1 MRTSAK
7 LAASAVTAGIGVT
20 MLAGAGTALA
30 AGPGPSP
37 VYTPSPADT
46 AAAAKVAAAPAAKE
60 RLATFFV
67 HLDQHQSGKLT
78 SQSVSKAAKA
88 AKAPAL
94 DSAVRPVYTLNPAFV
109 KGRQDAPVATFA
121 YLAVGAH
128 SATGQH
134 ATMWLTRQGTG
145 WTIMNVI
152 SGTDEA
158 AYPAQAGGGTV
169 FTEPQINGW
178 YRLEDGRVTGLNPTA
193 TTSVGRRGVPVAAYR
208 TLVRTRYADKLP
220 GSPYQRS
227 GRLGGYTPRTGV
239 GNGDGGSAAPLLSAL
254 GAGGVL
260 AAAAGTVAVR
270 RRRFPR

>member
-37 VYTPSPADT
+37 AYTPSPADT
-46 AAAAKVAAAPAAKE
+46 AAAAKAAAAPAARE
-60 RLATFFV
+60 RLASFFV
-67 HLDQHQSGKLT
+67 HLDEHQRGKLI
-78 SQSVSKAAKA
+78 SRSAAKAAEA

-94 DSAVRPVYTLNPAFV
+94 ESAVRPVYTLNPAFV
-109 KGRQDAPVATFA
+109 KGQDAPVAAFA
-121 YLAVGAH
+121 YLAVGAR

-145 WTIMNVI
+145 WQVMNVI

-158 AYPAQAGGGTV
+158 AYPARAGGGTV
-169 FTEPQINGW
+169 FTEPQINAW
-178 YRLEDGRVTGLNPTA
+178 YRLKDGRITGLNPTA
-193 TTSVGRRGVPVAAYR
+193 TTSVGKRGVPVAAYR
-208 TLVRTRYADKLP
+208 TLVHTRYADKLP

-227 GRLGGYTPRTGV
+227 GRLGGYTPRTGA
-239 GNGDGGSAAPLLSAL
+239 GNGSDEGSAAPLLSAL
-254 GAGGVL
+254 GAGGAL
-260 AAAAGTVAVR
+260 AAATGIVAAR
-270 RRRFPR
+270 RKRAPR